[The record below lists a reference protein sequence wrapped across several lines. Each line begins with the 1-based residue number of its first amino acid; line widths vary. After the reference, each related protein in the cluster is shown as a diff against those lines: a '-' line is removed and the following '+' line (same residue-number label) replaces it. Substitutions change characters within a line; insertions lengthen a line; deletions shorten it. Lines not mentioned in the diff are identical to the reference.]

1 MSKAEPLS
9 TADLSMG
16 ERDALAGELAFGVL
30 EGEERA
36 QALRLMLSDR
46 DFAARVERW
55 REDSAGL
62 FEAVD
67 EAAPPTGAWAGI
79 EARIN
84 PASNDNRRLR
94 WWQGGAIVSGA
105 LAAGLAALML
115 IQPAP
120 APVAPQAEQFAVA
133 QLSGPIQGLRIA
145 ARYDPASATLRVR
158 ATGMPATPTEPEL
171 WIVPAGGAPVSLG
184 QIDRDGETVIAVA
197 AGHQRLINP
206 ASSFSL
212 SMEPRSPQPSAVP
225 TAPFVAEGAIDL
237 I

>member
-1 MSKAEPLS
+1 MTKAEPLS
-9 TADLSMG
+9 TADK
-16 ERDALAGELAFGVL
+16 DALAGELAFGVL

-36 QALRLMLSDR
+36 AALRLMLADR

-62 FEAVD
+62 FDAVEAV
-67 EAAPPTGAWAGI
+67 EPSAAVWPGI
-79 EARIN
+79 AARIA
-84 PASNDNRRLR
+84 PVANDNRALR
-94 WWQGGAIVSGA
+94 WWQGGALLSGA
-105 LAAGLAALML
+105 LAAGLAAVLL
-115 IQPAP
+115 LQPAP
-120 APVAPQAEQFAVA
+120 PAVTPAPSQFAVA
-133 QLSGPIQGLRIA
+133 QLSGPIEGLRIA

-197 AGHQRLINP
+197 VGHQRLINP
-206 ASSFSL
+206 ASNFSL
-212 SMEPRSPQPSAVP
+212 SMEPPSDQPSAAP
-225 TAPFVAEGAIDL
+225 SAPFVAEGAIDL